1 MGGADWAELALVS
14 RADQWVAAHPYLFIV
29 STAKLLRP
37 ARAAATVTG
46 LPALRQRERIPIVA
60 REPVDQGRIPT
71 GTFRLLD
78 VSQPK
83 GGATVPTGERGARPL
98 VLPLRKVQTTFPS
111 MITVGRTDNNDLVV
125 PDEQVS
131 KFHAFFR
138 TVADRVE
145 LSDAG
150 SRNGTFVGTRRL
162 PARGGGAL
170 VRIGDKFAFG
180 AVEFQLFDARGCWEW
195 LRQLERF

>member
-1 MGGADWAELALVS
+1 MGAADWGELALVS
-14 RADQWVAAHPYLFIV
+14 RVDQWIAAHPYFFIV
-29 STAKLLRP
+29 SVARLVRP

-46 LPALRQRERIPIVA
+46 MAAIRSRDTIVPRDA
-60 REPVDQGRIPT
+60 PTDLGR
-71 GTFRLLD
+71 
-78 VSQPK
+78 
-83 GGATVPTGERGARPL
+83 VPTGAFRLVDLAKPKTRASAERGGRPL

-138 TVADRVE
+138 LVGDRVE
-145 LSDAG
+145 VSDAG
-150 SRNGTFVGTRRL
+150 SRNGTFVGGRRIE
-162 PARGGGAL
+162 ARGASVPLPLRGQL
-170 VRIGDKFAFG
+170 AFG

-195 LRQLERF
+195 LRQLDRFT